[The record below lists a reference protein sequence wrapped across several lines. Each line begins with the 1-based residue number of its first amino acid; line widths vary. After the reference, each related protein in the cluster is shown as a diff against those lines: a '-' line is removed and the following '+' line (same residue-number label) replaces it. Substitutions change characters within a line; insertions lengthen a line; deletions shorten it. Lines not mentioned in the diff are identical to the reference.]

1 MPTCCMSWGWL
12 VRPQSVSSAD
22 CSRPSQFRAGD
33 DAAFSAGRRGDDGE
47 SIYSPA
53 VPAIRPIEAYLFDLD
68 GTLIDSIGLIMSSYR
83 HTMMEHLGEIP
94 ADHAWRSG
102 LGTPLRTQIAR
113 FARTEHEVDAMT
125 STYVRYTE
133 RHHDLMVVAYPG
145 IREALESLRR
155 TGRKL
160 AIVTSKNRRSMWRGL
175 RLCGLEGFFDAFVT
189 VDDVDAYKPDPAPVV
204 KALESLAASADAT
217 VFIGDSPHDVAA
229 GRAAGVKTA
238 AALWGPFSRDEL
250 ARQDPDH
257 WLVHPSE
264 IPTFIEPN
272 S

>member
-1 MPTCCMSWGWL
+1 MSWGWL

-189 VDDVDAYKPDPAPVV
+189 VDAYKPDPAPVV

-250 ARQDPDH
+250 ARQDPNH